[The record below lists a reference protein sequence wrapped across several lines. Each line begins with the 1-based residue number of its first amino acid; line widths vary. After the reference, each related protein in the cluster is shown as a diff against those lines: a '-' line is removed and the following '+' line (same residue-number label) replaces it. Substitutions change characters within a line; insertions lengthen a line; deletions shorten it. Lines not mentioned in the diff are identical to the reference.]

1 MDTGEQ
7 AIVSEQRG
15 EGLRDRMIKEGYFVL
30 MEAKY
35 SWEETLPQ

>member
-1 MDTGEQ
+1 MDTWEQ

-35 SWEETLPQ
+35 SWEETLPW